1 MTGSQRYS
9 PVPSIVVNTKKLSND
24 DNVGSRVSEL
34 NESDFFITKEN
45 TGYVSTM
52 IVSCT
57 IMVIGQV
64 DMHSCFCYKTNTSA
78 FSYSSA

>member
-9 PVPSIVVNTKKLSND
+9 PVPSIVVNTKKLSGD

-45 TGYVSTM
+45 TGYVST
-52 IVSCT
+52 ILYHA
-57 IMVIGQV
+57 Q
-64 DMHSCFCYKTNTSA
+64 
-78 FSYSSA
+78 